1 MSRVSRR
8 EWSGTWCRM
17 PQAILLCCVYFGC
30 ISCQQLDVSDVST
43 TRSAGGALYE
53 TTAWSPLFKL
63 CIGAGS
69 HKVAVQYFFP
79 RAATERLNY
88 PYNLTELRAPWVMLY
103 PESSWS
109 DSYFYVGDCEAR
121 LNSLDPKFAQSK
133 EKGGYRQFFEMDKQ
147 DWTSDF
153 FLGSMPLV
161 SFLDEFTVE
170 ARANAT
176 LYFALRHCH
185 PMAIPVPMRF
195 SVSVQSPKFL
205 TTQPFSAVCLI
216 SSLKPAMDNSDV
228 KSVRCESDVGQ
239 SCLLQGY
246 RTLRELED
254 TSAFTGNKVVALL
267 AVLFAFVAT
276 CTYAFFLWRYNG
288 KQ

>member
-1 MSRVSRR
+1 MHIFDS
-8 EWSGTWCRM
+8 
-17 PQAILLCCVYFGC
+17 F
-30 ISCQQLDVSDVST
+30 
-43 TRSAGGALYE
+43 
-53 TTAWSPLFKL
+53 PL
-63 CIGAGS
+63 
-69 HKVAVQYFFP
+69 Q
-79 RAATERLNY
+79 
-88 PYNLTELRAPWVMLY
+88 
-103 PESSWS
+103 
-109 DSYFYVGDCEAR
+109 GDCEAR

-228 KSVRCESDVGQ
+228 KSVRCESDVGECCVRLWPCARNEI
-239 SCLLQGY
+239 CLCFQLQVRAAFSKG
-246 RTLRELED
+246 TGPFESWKMQAPLRG
-254 TSAFTGNKVVALL
+254 T
-267 AVLFAFVAT
+267 
-276 CTYAFFLWRYNG
+276 R
-288 KQ
+288 